1 MTAAS
6 EEWVVARSFNSGCYA
21 VDEYDILDSS
31 NTECKRR
38 VEACIGAGNDVSGLH
53 NTIVVARAQTAG
65 RGRLGRSFYSPKDTG
80 IYFSII
86 LHDDAIALD
95 LITPVAAVA
104 VARALEAVFPNLS
117 PKPQIKWVNDVYLA
131 GKKVC
136 GILTE
141 GVPNPKT
148 GRFDTAICGIGINL
162 APPED
167 GFPQDIQHIASS
179 VTDSLAGFDRNA
191 FMDTLFA
198 QLARV
203 FAPENS
209 ADAMAEYKSR
219 SLVLGKDVNVISPK
233 GTWPATVLDV
243 LPNGHLLIRYDAAD
257 DPSAP
262 PAGPV
267 TELFTGEVS
276 IRLR

>member
-1 MTAAS
+1 MDQTA
-6 EEWVVARSFNSGCYA
+6 EEWVVARTFNSGCYS

-38 VEACIGAGNDVSGLH
+38 VEACIKAENDVATLH
-53 NTIVVARAQTAG
+53 NTVVIARAQTAG

-80 IYFSII
+80 IYFSVI
-86 LHDDAIALD
+86 LHDSSIALD

-104 VARALEAVFPNLS
+104 VARALEKVFPSLS

-162 APPED
+162 APPEE
-167 GFPQDIQHIASS
+167 GFPEDIQHIASA
-179 VTDSLAGFDRNA
+179 VTDSLAGFDRSS

-198 QLARV
+198 ELARV
-203 FAPENS
+203 FASENS

-219 SLVLGKDVNVISPK
+219 SLVLGKDINVISPK

-243 LPNGHLLIRYDAAD
+243 LPNGHLLIRHAETGEA
-257 DPSAP
+257 
-262 PAGPV
+262 

-276 IRLR
+276 IRLREN